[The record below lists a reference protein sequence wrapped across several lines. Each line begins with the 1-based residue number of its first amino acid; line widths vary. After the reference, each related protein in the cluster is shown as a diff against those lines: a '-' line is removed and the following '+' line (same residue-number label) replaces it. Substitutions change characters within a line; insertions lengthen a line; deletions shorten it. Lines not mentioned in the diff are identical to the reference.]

1 MKRVLFAVAVA
12 GAMTAPNL
20 AKAQTAGAPA
30 SDSARPSVRQATIE
44 SARKLIEVMHV
55 DQTYDR
61 VFKPMVGVLAAA
73 VLPAMEKD
81 GSVPEAV
88 RTELATNE
96 GKARVGRV
104 VGDEFMAAFRAR
116 YSLLKEAMAK
126 EYAAAFTEDELQA
139 IIAFYSSG
147 VGAKALA
154 LAPEIAAKVQ
164 VQARAIGEEAGKDAY
179 RHILDRLD
187 TRRGT

>member
-1 MKRVLFAVAVA
+1 MKRVLFALTVI
-12 GAMTAPNL
+12 GAMTAPHW
-20 AKAQTAGAPA
+20 AIAQTADAPSPA
-30 SDSARPSVRQATIE
+30 GARPAVRQATIE

-61 VFKPMVGVLAAA
+61 VFKPMVGVMAAA

-81 GSVPEAV
+81 SNVPESV
-88 RTELATNE
+88 RDELATNE
-96 GKARVGRV
+96 GKVRVGRV
-104 VGDEFMAAFRAR
+104 VSDEFMAAFRAR
-116 YSLLKEAMAK
+116 YALLKEATAK
-126 EYAAAFTEDELQA
+126 EYAAAFTEDELQT

-154 LAPEIAAKVQ
+154 LAPDIAAKVQ
-164 VQARAIGEEAGKDAY
+164 VQARTIGEEAGKDAY